1 MQYYDT
7 TLSLFNISRA
17 EYNSGR
23 YIFSSH
29 KRGLNANSFIH
40 TRHIIFQSEK
50 ILYLIYNYEF
60 ISLIF
65 NILFKYLFIIIFST
79 CRFTQ
84 LKIIRIIVKIMS
96 HSFAATTM

>member
-17 EYNSGR
+17 EYNPGK

-29 KRGLNANSFIH
+29 KARGLNANSFIH

-50 ILYLIYNYEF
+50 ILYLIY
-60 ISLIF
+60 I
-65 NILFKYLFIIIFST
+65 
-79 CRFTQ
+79 Q
-84 LKIIRIIVKIMS
+84 L
-96 HSFAATTM
+96 